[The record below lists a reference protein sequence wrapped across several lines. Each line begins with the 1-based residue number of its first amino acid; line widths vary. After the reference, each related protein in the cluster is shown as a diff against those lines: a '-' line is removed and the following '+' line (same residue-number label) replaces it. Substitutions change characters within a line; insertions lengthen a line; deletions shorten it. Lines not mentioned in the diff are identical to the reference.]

1 MHKCEFS
8 RYNIIALRRGFTIR
22 LKRLKPRAPDLG
34 GPKISG
40 ARTISSTFVSNYIC
54 MLVLVQRTFFTTLLT
69 KDLYRTG
76 VTVCGSDILRDVIVS
91 GHVTFYQINKLF
103 VN

>member
-1 MHKCEFS
+1 
-8 RYNIIALRRGFTIR
+8 
-22 LKRLKPRAPDLG
+22 
-34 GPKISG
+34 
-40 ARTISSTFVSNYIC
+40 

>member
-1 MHKCEFS
+1 M
-8 RYNIIALRRGFTIR
+8 
-22 LKRLKPRAPDLG
+22 
-34 GPKISG
+34 GPKISRI
-40 ARTISSTFVSNYIC
+40 RTISSIFVSNYIC
-54 MLVLVQRTFFTTLLT
+54 IFVFVQRTYVTMPLT

-76 VTVCGSDILRDVIVS
+76 VTVRGSDILCNVIVS